1 MPHDEK
7 IGSDRCIKDEIAH
20 GERAEVWKVQPGEG
34 HPRRGTNIDVAMQ
47 RELRK
52 GALQWGE
59 DHGGEEGTPEVAPKG
74 GVRAIKWAEIGE
86 EGQMEES
93 QGL

>member
-1 MPHDEK
+1 
-7 IGSDRCIKDEIAH
+7 
-20 GERAEVWKVQPGEG
+20 
-34 HPRRGTNIDVAMQ
+34 MQ

-52 GALQWGE
+52 GVLQWGE

-74 GVRAIKWAEIGE
+74 GVSAIKWAEIGE